1 MKTKNKKSIYWS
13 IAIKVAVLIL
23 LVFALYKQLYQNHDV
38 KQIPDMLKN
47 ILGPRTIL
55 ILLVSFLLMIINWG
69 IEALKWKLLIQK
81 INPIKLI
88 RTFKAVWTGVTLGLF
103 TPNRV
108 GEFGGRILYVPR
120 KFRIQAVIVS
130 LIGSFSQNLATIITG
145 IISTIIFIYQIEHIT
160 SSVFFSVILI
170 SCIAITLLLLAYYN
184 LDVFVQLFKRNKYLK
199 RIYSYTEV
207 LNRYHSADYSNLLVL
222 SVIRYAVYTAQYLI
236 FLRLYGAEIGIV
248 SGVAAIGVIY
258 LAQTVVPSFAIV
270 ELLTRGTIATLILSK
285 YGISDVISI
294 AATTS
299 IWILNLILPA
309 FLGYIFIIRYNFF
322 KYRQS

>member
-1 MKTKNKKSIYWS
+1 MKTKSTKSIYWS
-13 IAIKVAVLIL
+13 VAIKVAVFLLLI
-23 LVFALYKQLYQNHDV
+23 FALYKQLYQNNDV

-47 ILGPRTIL
+47 ISGTQLSITL
-55 ILLVSFLLMIINWG
+55 IVSFTLMLLNWG

-81 INPIKLI
+81 INPIRLI

-103 TPNRV
+103 TPNRI

-120 KFRIQAVIVS
+120 KFRIRAVIVS

-145 IISTIIFIYQIEHIT
+145 MVSMTIFIYQIEHIT
-160 SSVFFSVILI
+160 PFVFFSMILI
-170 SCIAITLLLLAYYN
+170 GTLAVTLLLLAYYN
-184 LDVFVQLFKRNKYLK
+184 LDVVVQLFKRNKFL
-199 RIYSYTEV
+199 RRVYSYTEV
-207 LNRYHSADYSNLLVL
+207 LNRYHSGDYSRLLAL
-222 SVIRYAVYTAQYLI
+222 SVLRYTVYTAQYLI
-236 FLRLYGAEIGIV
+236 FLRLYGAEITIV
-248 SGVAAIGVIY
+248 SGIAAIGVIY

-270 ELLTRGTIATLILSK
+270 ELITRGTIATLILSK
-285 YGISDVISI
+285 YGVSDVVSL

-322 KYRQS
+322 KNRQS